1 MIEKNKVR
9 QRPVLKNAIPAKKS
23 GHAGVI
29 WLAVALALIAAIA
42 YVMIAMGI
50 LGVGDLNMAQDAG
63 VIVYVA
69 AGCYLLGGLLILV
82 HRRWLWIIGVL
93 INALVILFFF
103 KMYQSRP
110 AVMFSPGGIATKV
123 PQLLLE
129 ATLIYL
135 IVVNWLRPR
144 QRLDKR
150 ARI

>member
-1 MIEKNKVR
+1 MR
-9 QRPVLKNAIPAKKS
+9 QTPVLKNAVPWKEYK
-23 GHAGVI
+23 HARVI

-69 AGCYLLGGLLILV
+69 AGCYLLGGLLILAR
-82 HRRWLWIIGVL
+82 RRWLWIIGVL
-93 INALVILFFF
+93 INALVMLFFF
-103 KMYQSRP
+103 NMYQSRP

-129 ATLIYL
+129 VTLIYL
-135 IVVNWLRPR
+135 IVVDWLRPR
-144 QRLDKR
+144 RRLDKK
-150 ARI
+150 ARV